1 MYVTFTMAKRSK
13 AIYLAKIPPVISSHN
28 VEIET
33 DIVDINIPAAAALK
47 VVFEEGQHEIKPPR
61 EHQTRV

>member
-33 DIVDINIPAAAALK
+33 DIVDINIPVAALK
-47 VVFEEGQHEIKPPR
+47 VVFEEGQHVIKPPR
-61 EHQTRV
+61 GHQTRV